1 MTITSPRL
9 KNQLRSVISIRIVGM
24 NLQGTGKFK
33 GFFSRQEIYT
43 TLFVIEISFGR
54 FKWTT
59 KKLFDECRQF
69 LLTAQPFKEEEFR
82 VIHIIFIIF
91 LFILTYLFFLLLIY
105 FNY

>member
-9 KNQLRSVISIRIVGM
+9 KNQLRSVISIRIVSM

-33 GFFSRQEIYT
+33 GLFFSRQEIYT
-43 TLFVIEISFGR
+43 TLFIIEITFGR
-54 FKWTT
+54 FKWIT

-82 VIHIIFIIF
+82 VIMIII
-91 LFILTYLFFLLLIY
+91 YLLISY
-105 FNY
+105 SYSLSLSFSF